1 MAKQAAVNR
10 SIQVRV
16 LAGEPIMKH
25 KLRHNLQQN
34 TGTRAYNK
42 CSCGEM
48 VYAADLKSVSPCGI
62 KGSSPFRSTVYV
74 VE

>member
-1 MAKQAAVNR
+1 M
-10 SIQVRV
+10 SCGTIF
-16 LAGEPIMKH
+16 H
-25 KLRHNLQQN
+25 K
-34 TGTRAYNK
+34 TRAYNYT